1 MFHNNI
7 VKISEK
13 KNEQANVL
21 KIALKLT
28 YLTYFCIICVHFYYG
43 EKVKI
48 FDFIK
53 KKQKKKNKKKKKKK
67 TMIRIKLFCT

>member
-13 KNEQANVL
+13 NEQAQFVE
-21 KIALKLT
+21 KSASKLST
-28 YLTYFCIICVHFYYG
+28 LQISAFAFIFYYG

-48 FDFIK
+48 FVLKIND
-53 KKQKKKNKKKKKKK
+53 
-67 TMIRIKLFCT
+67 